1 MFQNIADTGFQE
13 ELNEEKDSNIKYRL
27 KQIFKVQN
35 IIIYVLTLLMST
47 LSVKNEI
54 MPFGLAMVAACIG
67 ESIPI
72 IGVFVMAIIG
82 TAIKGGAG
90 AVLNFLSI
98 AVIYFIFVLV
108 FKSKVA
114 VEDRNENVKSGGKL
128 FAATTI
134 VALIKCIKGGFL
146 FYDFFMGI
154 VSAAIIYVF
163 YKIFVN
169 GLVFLKNI
177 KIKTAFTTEELIAS
191 VIIIAIASLV
201 FNKLNIFSLN
211 ISNIVI
217 IFMIMVL
224 GWKHGMIVGAVTGI
238 AVGLS
243 TSLVDGTSF
252 VQISMFG
259 ISGILSGLLNKFG
272 KIGVIIGFIL
282 GNAILTYWV
291 RGASPVILYFR
302 EIFVASIGLLLVPKN
317 FKIDLEDL
325 IGSKTKLISN
335 NGDNRL
341 QSPNEDVSEK
351 LRTISDMFNQ
361 IMSTPTKDEMIENE
375 NFIQDF
381 LDNLEDIKNNIFY
394 EEISNE
400 ENGIARDIC
409 KVLKENDIIV
419 DKEVVEVLKQ
429 HNNYVVMQDENIKND
444 LQEVVKIAN
453 RTLKIAQI
461 NKAKEEERKRNL
473 DSVSKSLENVSKVI
487 DNCAQEIVEKKE
499 NIFSKKE
506 QEIELLLKSKNIEV
520 QNCKIKLLDNG
531 KHIVELKYEYGNTQ
545 AREKASITSIS
556 DVISKVLDSKVVA
569 QRDRLDEENKEYVQ
583 VYSSEDKFVLQ
594 VGSARITK
602 DGSKISGDCSLQIK
616 LADGKYL
623 LAIADGMESGVKA
636 REASKV
642 TLRLIKQML
651 SSGFNKEESLKMLN
665 SRMNL
670 MQNKES
676 YSTLDV
682 TILDLYAG
690 KAEIIKNAACNT
702 YIKNGT
708 NISKVEL
715 NNLPVGII
723 DNVELQSRTIDV
735 NDGDIYV
742 MCSDGVL
749 ETKDD
754 TKTEWLEEFLKNVS
768 VTNIQKLAD
777 MILAEAIDN
786 NFGIAQDDM
795 TVIVSKI
802 VKRK

>member
-1 MFQNIADTGFQE
+1 
-13 ELNEEKDSNIKYRL
+13 
-27 KQIFKVQN
+27 
-35 IIIYVLTLLMST
+35 
-47 LSVKNEI
+47 
-54 MPFGLAMVAACIG
+54 
-67 ESIPI
+67 
-72 IGVFVMAIIG
+72 
-82 TAIKGGAG
+82 
-90 AVLNFLSI
+90 
-98 AVIYFIFVLV
+98 
-108 FKSKVA
+108 
-114 VEDRNENVKSGGKL
+114 
-128 FAATTI
+128 
-134 VALIKCIKGGFL
+134 
-146 FYDFFMGI
+146 
-154 VSAAIIYVF
+154 
-163 YKIFVN
+163 
-169 GLVFLKNI
+169 
-177 KIKTAFTTEELIAS
+177 
-191 VIIIAIASLV
+191 
-201 FNKLNIFSLN
+201 
-211 ISNIVI
+211 
-217 IFMIMVL
+217 
-224 GWKHGMIVGAVTGI
+224 
-238 AVGLS
+238 
-243 TSLVDGTSF
+243 
-252 VQISMFG
+252 MFG
-259 ISGILSGLLNKFG
+259 ISGILSGILNRFG

-302 EIFVASIGLLLVPKN
+302 EIFIASIGLLLVPKN

-341 QSPNEDVSEK
+341 ESPNEDVSEK

-361 IMSTPTKDEMIENE
+361 IMSAPSKDEMVENE

-473 DSVSKSLENVSKVI
+473 ESMNKSLEDVSKVI
-487 DNCAQEIVEKKE
+487 DNCAQEMLEKKE
-499 NIFSKKE
+499 DIFSKKE
-506 QEIELLLKSKNIEV
+506 KEIEVLLKNKNIEI
-520 QNCKIKLLDNG
+520 QNCKIKQLENG
-531 KHIVELKYEYGNTQ
+531 KQIVELKFAYNNSQ
-545 AREKASITSIS
+545 VKEKNLMQTIS
-556 DVISKVLDSKVVA
+556 DTLSKVLDSKVII
-569 QRDRLDEENKEYVQ
+569 QRDRSDEETGEYVQ
-583 VYSSEDKFVLQ
+583 VYSSEDKFILQ
-594 VGSARITK
+594 VGSSRVTK
-602 DGSKISGDCSLQIK
+602 EGSKISGDCSLQIK

-636 REASKV
+636 RESSKL

-665 SRMNL
+665 SRINL

-690 KAEIIKNAACNT
+690 KAEIIKNAACST
-702 YIKNGT
+702 YIKNKS
-708 NISKVEL
+708 NIRKVEL
-715 NNLPVGII
+715 NNLPIGII
-723 DNVELQSRTIDV
+723 DNIELQSETIDV
-735 NDGDIYV
+735 TDGDIYI

-754 TKTEWLEEFLKNVS
+754 TKIGWIEDFIKNIS

-777 MILAEAIDN
+777 LILAEAIDN

-795 TVIVSKI
+795 TVIVCRIIK
-802 VKRK
+802 KK

>member
-1 MFQNIADTGFQE
+1 MFQNIADMGTCE
-13 ELNEEKDSNIKYRL
+13 EINEEKNSNTSYRL
-27 KQIFKVQN
+27 KQIFRIQN

-54 MPFGLAMVAACIG
+54 MPFGLAMLAACVG

-72 IGVFVMAIIG
+72 AGVFAMAIIG
-82 TAIKGGAG
+82 TAIKGGVIG
-90 AVLNFLSI
+90 VINFLSI
-98 AVIYFIFVLV
+98 AVIYFIFILL

-114 VEDRNENVKSGGKL
+114 IEDRNEVVKSGGKL
-128 FAATTI
+128 FAAATI

-146 FYDFFMGI
+146 FYDLFMGI
-154 VSAAIIYVF
+154 ISAAIIYVF

-177 KIKTAFTTEELIAS
+177 KIKSAFTTEELIAS

-224 GWKHGMIVGAVTGI
+224 GWKHGMVVGAVTGI

-243 TSLVDGTSF
+243 TSLIDGTSF

-259 ISGILSGLLNKFG
+259 ISGILSGILNRFG

-282 GNAILTYWV
+282 GNAMLTYWV

-302 EIFVASIGLLLVPKN
+302 EIFVASIGLLLVPKK

-341 QSPNEDVSEK
+341 ESPNEDVSEK
-351 LRTISDMFNQ
+351 LKTISDMFNQ
-361 IMSTPTKDEMIENE
+361 IMSTPSKDEIVENE

-381 LDNLEDIKNNIFY
+381 LDNLEDVKTNIFY

-444 LQEVVKIAN
+444 LQEIVKIAN
-453 RTLKIAQI
+453 RTLKISQI
-461 NKAKEEERKRNL
+461 NKAKEEERKRNI
-473 DSVSKSLENVSKVI
+473 VSMNKSLENVSKVI

-499 NIFSKKE
+499 NVFSKKE
-506 QEIELLLKSKNIEV
+506 QEIELLLKSKDIEI
-520 QNCKIKLLDNG
+520 QDCKIKLLKNG
-531 KHIVELKYEYGNTQ
+531 KHIVEVKYEYNTKL
-545 AREKASITSIS
+545 AKDKSSITNIS
-556 DVISKVLDSKVVA
+556 NIISKVLNNKIVM
-569 QRDRLDEENKEYVQ
+569 QRERLDEENKEYVQ

-594 VGSARITK
+594 VGSSKVTK
-602 DGSKISGDCSLQIK
+602 EGSKISGDCSLQIK

-623 LAIADGMESGVKA
+623 LAIADGMSSGEKA
-636 REASKV
+636 RESSKI

-665 SRMNL
+665 SRINL

-682 TILDLYAG
+682 TILDLYSG

-708 NISKVEL
+708 DIKKVEL

-723 DNVELQSRTIDV
+723 DNIELQSETIDV
-735 NDGDIYV
+735 NDGDIYI

-754 TKTEWLEEFLKNVS
+754 TKTGWFEEFLKNIS
-768 VTNIQKLAD
+768 VNNIQKLAD
-777 MILAEAIDN
+777 LILAEAIDN
-786 NFGIAQDDM
+786 NFGVAQDDM